1 MLARWCRCGVAGY
14 RGLQEKLELGMAV
27 LVHQG
32 TGGEVSTIIDAR
44 AGVAKLVVVIAGAL
58 QVMTLGLVVDVI
70 VDAEAEGGDASLRQR
85 WR

>member
-1 MLARWCRCGVAGY
+1 M
-14 RGLQEKLELGMAV
+14 
-27 LVHQG
+27 
-32 TGGEVSTIIDAR
+32 STVIDAR

-70 VDAEAEGGDASLRQR
+70 VGAEAEGGGASLRQR